1 MSAPNTIRVRRTD
14 APDGATYRAHADAGA
29 LEFLV
34 LGTLPPNDPTRLFI
48 AMLALALSL
57 ALVAWDVRF
66 FFVLMGSFVVGA
78 YALRVALRMAR
89 RWSRRVHIIAMNDGL
104 HVDAGLLENAV
115 ELTATEASRLR
126 IEEQREARQR
136 RYPLSTWWLI
146 AEGELGE
153 RIEAVVAAATPQR
166 ASVHEA
172 AAPTRAVSVVVPLYD
187 EASARWA
194 VQALREFFARHEAPT
209 AAAIPDAVRA
219 LGPRPTRITITEPH
233 EDLDRQCGCSNAWT
247 ISIRWGLTR
256 RVVASTVMYVGLL
269 IVGGL
274 GLFAV
279 RHPFF
284 FVLHLLAAMTGLI
297 GTVISLRNLEMGR
310 KGVTRVLVSD
320 QGVQWW
326 TAPFRMSHQPAWPKA
341 LRFTRAR
348 ALTSPVGDPSQ
359 VVITQA
365 DGISH
370 TFEPALTLTQ
380 AEADYLVRAIASFR
394 KRESA

>member
-48 AMLALALSL
+48 ATLALALSL

-89 RWSRRVHIIAMNDGL
+89 RWSRRVHFIAMNDGL

-153 RIEAVVAAATPQR
+153 RIE
-166 ASVHEA
+166 
-172 AAPTRAVSVVVPLYD
+172 VVPLYD

-341 LRFTRAR
+341 LRFSRAR

-380 AEADYLVRAIASFR
+380 AEADYVVRAIASFR